1 MEYFKINKTIS
12 AKEEGRL
19 LKDYLI
25 DLGISK
31 RMLTDIKFDGGDL
44 LINGEH
50 VTVRYELREGDR
62 LTILFPEEKVS

>member
-1 MEYFKINKTIS
+1 M
-12 AKEEGRL
+12 

-50 VTVRYELREGDR
+50 VTVRYEAREETGSPFY
-62 LTILFPEEKVS
+62 FPRKK

>member
-1 MEYFKINKTIS
+1 MT
-12 AKEEGRL
+12 AKEEGLL

-50 VTVRYELREGDR
+50 VTVNTSCITETGSPFYSQR
-62 LTILFPEEKVS
+62 KK

>member
-1 MEYFKINKTIS
+1 MFPLEYFTLNKTIT
-12 AKEEGRL
+12 AKEEGLL
-19 LKDYLI
+19 LKEYLI

-50 VTVRYELREGDR
+50 VT
-62 LTILFPEEKVS
+62 